1 MGCGSA
7 DDQLGTVLPVAT
19 HSLAGCGVPESQRDG
34 QLELQ
39 ALGDFAASN
48 DSAEILP
55 LEPTGGAPIPLRFPA
70 ATRAIE
76 ARFDTSQP
84 RFIGYGERVA
94 ENQLDVLLW
103 PELTS
108 CSIYRPDGDQGYPGK
123 HGGQA
128 LGYVSEHGV
137 VAAAGGNDA
146 LLGDAIVGALSFR
159 VTDGA
164 LASFD
169 TSQATVL
176 REARAFA
183 TATEFDGR
191 LLIAGGQNPVY
202 GVPEQDLEPS
212 STAEIFDP
220 LAGGFVGELI
230 ELRNNRTRHAAVKLL
245 DGSTLLVGGRTK
257 TGNNNTAQPL
267 TELISPQTGRSE
279 LRASIQPRI
288 APVALLLSDGRVFVG
303 GGVDVDGSPVTPVGE
318 WLSADATQNLAS
330 TGGELPPRA
339 RRAFVAMPGGGVLIV
354 DGEPD
359 GAGEQHAWWLDAQ
372 GQLEDIALGAVFS
385 ENPQLLPGSDGRPWL
400 IAALRADP
408 NAPRLFRFDP
418 WAKTFALTD
427 VPTDLRLP
435 RPGFPQP
442 VAIDPDAFVWLDDD
456 STADHGELLGL
467 RLGTR
472 NRFTQDVALVL
483 LSDPL
488 DPARPLHLAPARA
501 VQAADVYADAKLHL
515 APADDGGLGL
525 LVLVTDTDYAE
536 VTVTVHVAPDSPALP
551 VVMLGDTALG
561 GSACPWPD
569 APPSN
574 EEQTRPTIIRSGASA
589 ELRYGG
595 ASVSCS
601 VAAGRLTLG
610 LRAERAPA
618 IVGQLDVKRGAPEAD
633 GG

>member
-1 MGCGSA
+1 M
-7 DDQLGTVLPVAT
+7 LPVAT

-55 LEPTGGAPIPLRFPA
+55 LEPAGGVAIPLRFPA

-94 ENQLDVLLW
+94 ETALDVLLW

-123 HGGQA
+123 QGGQA
-128 LGYVSEHGV
+128 LGYVSEHGL

-146 LLGDAIVGALSFR
+146 LVSDAIVGALSFR

-169 TSQATVL
+169 TSPQIAVL

-191 LLIAGGQNPVY
+191 LLIAGGQEPQN
-202 GVPEQDLEPS
+202 GVPEQDLEPR

-220 LAGGFVGELI
+220 LAGAFVGELI
-230 ELRNNRTRHAAVKLL
+230 ELRNNRTRHAAVKLV

-257 TGNNNTAQPL
+257 TGSSNTAQQL
-267 TELISPQTGRSE
+267 TEVISPQTRLSE
-279 LRASIQPRI
+279 LRASIGPRI
-288 APVALLLSDGRVFVG
+288 DPVALLLSDGRVFVG
-303 GGVDVDGSPVTPVGE
+303 GGVDLDGLPVSSPVGE
-318 WLSADATQNLAS
+318 WLSPDATRNLAS
-330 TGGELPPRA
+330 TGSELPPRA
-339 RRAFVAMPGGGVLIV
+339 GRAFVAMPGAAVLIV
-354 DGEPD
+354 DGEADDD
-359 GAGEQHAWWLDAQ
+359 GLFHAWWLDAE
-372 GQLEDIALGAVFS
+372 GKVEDIELSSIFAA
-385 ENPQLLPGSDGRPWL
+385 NPRLLPGSDGRPWL
-400 IAALRADP
+400 IAALASAQDV
-408 NAPRLFRFDP
+408 PRLFRFDP
-418 WAKTFALTD
+418 WAKAFELAD
-427 VPTDLRLP
+427 VPADLRLP
-435 RPGFPQP
+435 RPRFPQP

-456 STADHGELLGL
+456 QSAEHGELVGL

-488 DPARPLHLAPARA
+488 DPARPLHLAPAHA
-501 VQAADVYADAKLHL
+501 VNAAEVYADAKLHL
-515 APADDGGLGL
+515 APGDDGGLGL
-525 LVLVTDTDYAE
+525 AVLVTDTDYAE
-536 VTVTVHVAPDSPALP
+536 VTITLHVAPDSPALP
-551 VVMLGDTALG
+551 VVMLGEAALG
-561 GSACPWPD
+561 GSACPWPEGP
-569 APPSN
+569 ALTQA
-574 EEQTRPTIIRSGASA
+574 EERPTVIRSGQSA
-589 ELRYGG
+589 QLLYGG
-595 ASVSCS
+595 ESVFCS

-610 LRAERAPA
+610 LRAEGAPA
-618 IVGQLDVKRGAPEAD
+618 IVSQLDVQRGAPESD
-633 GG
+633 